1 MSLSL
6 RSLSLWYQRK
16 TNERTVTRIR
26 TKSGS
31 MWGMEML
38 ILRTTG
44 RRSGLVRETPLSW
57 FADGDDWLIVAS
69 GGGDR
74 NPDWFANLTARPG
87 DVSVERH
94 GEPPVAVTPIVLHAA
109 EREAAW
115 NTVVEAQP
123 RYAKYQKKSS
133 RQYPLVRLVA
143 SPQ

>member
-1 MSLSL
+1 MALSL

-16 TNERTVTRIR
+16 TNERTVARIR
-26 TKSGS
+26 KKSGS

-69 GGGDR
+69 GGGKR
-74 NPDWFANLTARPG
+74 NPDWFANLTAHPDG
-87 DVSVERH
+87 VSVERH
-94 GEPPVAVTPIVLHAA
+94 GEAPVPVTPIVLDAA
-109 EREAAW
+109 EREIAW

-133 RQYPLVRLVA
+133 REYPLVRLVA
-143 SPQ
+143 GR

>member
-6 RSLSLWYQRK
+6 RSLSLWYQRR
-16 TNERTVTRIR
+16 TNERTVARIR
-26 TKSGS
+26 KKSGS

-69 GGGDR
+69 GGGKR
-74 NPDWFANLTARPG
+74 YPDWFANLTAHPDG
-87 DVSVERH
+87 VSVERH
-94 GEPPVAVTPIVLHAA
+94 GEAPVPVTPVVLDAA
-109 EREAAW
+109 EREIAW

-133 RQYPLVRLVA
+133 REYPLVRLVA
-143 SPQ
+143 GR

>member
-6 RSLSLWYQRK
+6 RSLSLWYQRR
-16 TNERTVTRIR
+16 TNERTVARIR
-26 TKSGS
+26 KKSGS

-57 FADGDDWLIVAS
+57 FPDGDDWLVVAS
-69 GGGDR
+69 GGGKR
-74 NPDWFANLTARPG
+74 NPDWFANLTAHPDG
-87 DVSVERH
+87 VSVKRH
-94 GEPPVAVTPIVLHAA
+94 GEAPVPVTPVVLDAA
-109 EREAAW
+109 ERQIAW

-133 RQYPLVRLVA
+133 REYPLVRLVA
-143 SPQ
+143 GR